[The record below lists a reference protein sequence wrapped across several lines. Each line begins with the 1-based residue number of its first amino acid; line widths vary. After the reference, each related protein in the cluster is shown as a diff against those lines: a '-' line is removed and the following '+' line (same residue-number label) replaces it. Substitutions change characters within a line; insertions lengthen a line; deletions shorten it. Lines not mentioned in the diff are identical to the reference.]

1 VGSDAGSESESSNE
15 LHVDGF
21 GGFGN

>member
-21 GGFGN
+21 GVFGN